1 MSAPTSNASPRSSSG
16 MADSLHLEPPFT
28 PRGLL
33 LRHPA
38 LIWIVAG
45 LSLLLAGAAA
55 FDHGSVLLIWDEPIQ
70 EWVESRRTERLET
83 VFRSF
88 SRMGSNIVIFAA
100 FAIIVALTARRCL
113 SLALA
118 LTVAVLARP
127 AFEFVLKEVIARD
140 RPDLDRLVTGTG
152 FSHPSGHVLAA
163 VTLWGLLPPLIALVT
178 QRRWVWWIAV
188 ATSFILIA
196 GISASRMFLGVHWFS
211 DIVQGLLL
219 GWLYLALI
227 ESLYLR
233 HHRNHGCL
241 AAPPVND
248 EPSLCSAADSSG

>member
-1 MSAPTSNASPRSSSG
+1 MS
-16 MADSLHLEPPFT
+16 DSLHLDPPFT

-38 LIWIVAG
+38 LIWIVVG

-55 FDHGSVLLIWDEPIQ
+55 FDQGSLLLIWDEPIQ
-70 EWVESRRTERLET
+70 EWIESHRTSRLET

-88 SRMGSNIVIFAA
+88 SRLGSNIVIFAA
-100 FAIIVALTARRCL
+100 FAVIVAVTARRCRA
-113 SLALA
+113 LALA

-127 AFEFVLKEVIARD
+127 AFEFVVKGVIGRD
-140 RPDLDRLVTGTG
+140 RPDFDRLVDGTG

-163 VTLWGLLPPLIALVT
+163 VTLWGLLPPLVALVT
-178 QRRWVWWIAV
+178 GRRWVWWIAV
-188 ATSFILIA
+188 ATSATLII
-196 GISASRMFLGVHWFS
+196 GISASRMYLGVHWFS

-227 ESLYLR
+227 ETLYLH
-233 HHRNHGCL
+233 HHRTRGCL
-241 AAPPVND
+241 PASTVD
-248 EPSLCSAADSSG
+248 EEPSLCDSAHSRL